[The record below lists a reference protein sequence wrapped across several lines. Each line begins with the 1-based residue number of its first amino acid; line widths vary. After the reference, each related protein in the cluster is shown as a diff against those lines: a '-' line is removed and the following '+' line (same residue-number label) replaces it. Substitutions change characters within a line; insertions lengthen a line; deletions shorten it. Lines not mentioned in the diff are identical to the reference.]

1 MKNELISIIAPVYNV
16 EKYLKQFIESIINQ
30 TYKNFELLLVTD
42 CPTDNSELICK
53 AYAEKDDRV
62 HVIPNEV
69 NMGVAKTRNN
79 GLAVAKGN
87 YIMLA
92 DSDDYLSEDA
102 LEKAYQLLKKDK
114 TDIVYCGFY
123 TDCEGD
129 IQRKKFRFYK
139 RKYDYEK
146 AIKSHLSFHTLYG
159 YPWGKLYR
167 KEVLVNVK
175 DPEDMSVGEDGVFS
189 YRALYNA
196 KNGVSFTDYPI
207 YYYRIRKDSLSGHG
221 QQFAKR
227 DLDIIK
233 QVSYIR
239 ECTINKTFNKSLDIF
254 EFVIFTGALSK
265 YYTSDENTKANFENE
280 AEYMIKRCKKCA
292 PNCLIYS
299 INPYFKFDALKWI
312 IKKKY

>member
-1 MKNELISIIAPVYNV
+1 MYIV

-53 AYAEKDDRV
+53 TYAEKDDRV
-62 HVIPNEV
+62 HIIPNEV

-92 DSDDYLSEDA
+92 DSDDYLTEDA
-102 LEKAYQLLKKDK
+102 LEKAYQLLIKDK

-123 TDCEGD
+123 TDFEGD

-159 YPWGKLYR
+159 YPGG
-167 KEVLVNVK
+167 
-175 DPEDMSVGEDGVFS
+175 DCP
-189 YRALYNA
+189 
-196 KNGVSFTDYPI
+196 
-207 YYYRIRKDSLSGHG
+207 
-221 QQFAKR
+221 
-227 DLDIIK
+227 
-233 QVSYIR
+233 
-239 ECTINKTFNKSLDIF
+239 KSLR
-254 EFVIFTGALSK
+254 
-265 YYTSDENTKANFENE
+265 N
-280 AEYMIKRCKKCA
+280 
-292 PNCLIYS
+292 
-299 INPYFKFDALKWI
+299 
-312 IKKKY
+312 